1 LAPWGVIGQGKWM
14 SKAQLEARQKDGE
27 KIRGGEL
34 TESDVKMSE
43 TLARVAEQLGDGATV
58 TSVAIAWALLKFP
71 YVFPIST

>member
-1 LAPWGVIGQGKWM
+1 M

-43 TLARVAEQLGDGATV
+43 TLARALMLSSKWLIFRPPTDCQLHSHD
-58 TSVAIAWALLKFP
+58 
-71 YVFPIST
+71 YVLIGKT

>member
-1 LAPWGVIGQGKWM
+1 MLSSKWLIFRPPTDC
-14 SKAQLEARQKDGE
+14 QLHSHDYV
-27 KIRGGEL
+27 
-34 TESDVKMSE
+34 VKMSE